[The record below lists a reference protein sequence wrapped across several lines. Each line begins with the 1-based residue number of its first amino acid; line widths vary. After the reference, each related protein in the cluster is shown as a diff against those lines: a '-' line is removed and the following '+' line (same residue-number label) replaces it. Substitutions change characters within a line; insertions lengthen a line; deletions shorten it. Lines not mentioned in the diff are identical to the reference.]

1 MKRLGEKLL
10 ITRSAVRARPGEPS
24 NQRLTHQRGAN
35 SELLPNILAAVPNI
49 QWFALTLLLFTLPA
63 FAEPA
68 TTLER
73 NTVLQHVRSKVMLTK
88 QASGTVVCMMAVDDV
103 IAGEWIELRGWV
115 RTTNNTT
122 ALIGVTFELMV
133 WDGTGWSNLRGEPNG
148 SELGGGNLTPQQHH
162 WPYVTTADYTTANYA
177 GRVWFATK
185 IWTYRKPNPYGYLD
199 LEGCQIRAVR
209 HRP

>member
-1 MKRLGEKLL
+1 MRRLLDILWWLFLAL
-10 ITRSAVRARPGEPS
+10 I
-24 NQRLTHQRGAN
+24 
-35 SELLPNILAAVPNI
+35 
-49 QWFALTLLLFTLPA
+49 ALTCLLGSGLWLFIPDA
-63 FAEPA
+63 HAEPA

-73 NTVLQHVRSKVMLTK
+73 NTLLHHARSKVMLTK
-88 QASGTVVCMMAVDDV
+88 QASGVVVCMIAVDDV

-115 RTTNNTT
+115 RTTNNTA

-133 WDGTGWSNLRGEPNG
+133 WTDGGWSNLRAEPNA

-162 WPYVTTADYTTANYA
+162 WPYVTTADYKTDNYA

-185 IWTYRKPNPYGYLD
+185 IYTYRRPNPYGYLT